1 MRLAVILVRDMLALH
16 FKGSVLREDPLSL
29 SAESAITRDGNPLS
43 NAEAHSGDFMSRMFK
58 ASVDIY

>member
-1 MRLAVILVRDMLALH
+1 MLALH
-16 FKGSVLREDPLSL
+16 FKWSVLREDPLSL